1 MKEDESIQAFFSR
14 VSNIFNQIKT
24 YSDMIEDK
32 KIIQKIL
39 RSLPIKYDHVVA
51 AIEESKDLSKL
62 ILLELMG
69 SVEAHEKRMKR
80 LINH

>member
-51 AIEESKDLSKL
+51 AIEKSKDLSKL